1 MNRTNTL
8 LLLSACLAAV
18 LLRFVQLPLGYNF
31 SALGALALFS
41 GSLVPRIGLAV
52 ALPLLCRAVTD
63 VWLEIGSGHGFYS
76 SMVFD
81 YGAYAVI
88 CLLGRLIAPRHG
100 ASVIAGGIAAGC
112 VFFLVSNFGVWLM
125 SPDHAY
131 ARSLNGLM
139 LCYANGLPFAKGTFA
154 GDIMFSMVF
163 FGIRHLVTVPS
174 SVVSAEHTISPI
186 PVVTN
191 SDAAMSSPPTALQ
204 VAEP

>member
-1 MNRTNTL
+1 MNRTNSL

-18 LLRFVQLPLGYNF
+18 LLRLVQLPVGYNF

-63 VWLEIGSGHGFYS
+63 IWLEIGSGHGFYS

-81 YGAYAVI
+81 YGAYAII

-100 ASVIAGGIAAGC
+100 AAVIAGGIAAGC
-112 VFFLVSNFGVWLM
+112 VFFLVSNFGVWLL

-131 ARSLNGLM
+131 GRSLNGLM
-139 LCYANGLPFAKGTFA
+139 LCYANGLPFARGTFA
-154 GDIMFSMVF
+154 GDIMFSLVF
-163 FGIRHLVTVPS
+163 FGVWNLVSVPS
-174 SVVSAEHTISPI
+174 AAVSAGRTAAPASA
-186 PVVTN
+186 VAS
-191 SDAAMSSPPTALQ
+191 SDADMSSRHTS
-204 VAEP
+204 